1 MELFTVNHRV
11 QNLEVIRHLRNHMG
25 TLLIQWLL
33 SATVSKLEPG
43 VLRHEC

>member
-43 VLRHEC
+43 VLRHEG